1 MSEHTLDYLSQ
12 NTLIGNTSQRGNAWH
27 WRQGDSNHY
36 EGPIPA
42 DVVRDLMKRATAVL
56 QDVWTQDSDG
66 NPFQIP
72 NRKAIV
78 IPGYGNHV
86 PNVPTEDFAIH
97 QFEEVLFNPLS
108 SLCNGIG
115 FSSAGILKHGAR
127 AWIQLE
133 HPNNDSANAANQAF
147 KFRPGL
153 LAGSSL
159 DGSIK
164 TIFKQ
169 TGTAVVCD
177 NTFAWALGD
186 FASTMVKIKHT
197 KHSMAKFRDSGEAIK
212 ALHDLAEQIG
222 YVIEKASRRVVTESQ
237 FQEFLLKLVPDPE
250 PNPDNTR
257 GQTMATNKRNSI
269 DSIYHSDERAA
280 PWQGSVLGVMQA
292 VNTYNQ
298 HESIIRNADHRAE
311 RFGNNLLTG
320 KLEEQDA
327 IALATLNKVLV
338 AA

>member
-1 MSEHTLDYLSQ
+1 MSEHTNEYLDDNSA
-12 NTLIGNTSQRGNAWH
+12 IGFTDQRGNAWW
-27 WRQGDSNHY
+27 WRKGMKSHHP
-36 EGPIPA
+36 GAVPV
-42 DVVRDLMKRATAVL
+42 DVARELFRRAVAVL
-56 QDVWTQDSDG
+56 GDVWTSVPG
-66 NPFQIP
+66 GEPFMVP
-72 NRKAIV
+72 NRKTVI
-78 IPGYGNHV
+78 IPGYNNCV
-86 PNVPTEDFAIH
+86 PSVPTDDFVPH
-97 QFEEVLFNPLS
+97 QYEAVVLEPLLA
-108 SLCNGIG
+108 LCNGIG
-115 FSSAGILKHGAR
+115 IASVGVLKHGAR
-127 AWIQLE
+127 AYCQLE
-133 HPNNDSANAANQAF
+133 YPNNESANAANGAF

-237 FQEFLLKLVPDPE
+237 FQEFLLKLVPDPL

-257 GQTMATNKRNSI
+257 GQTMATNKRNTI
-269 DSIYHSDERAA
+269 DSLYHTDERAA
-280 PWQGSVLGVMQA
+280 TWQGSVLGVMQA

-320 KLEEQDA
+320 KLEELDS